1 MRLFFCFILANQ
13 SIAPRIVCRRK
24 NKKATG
30 GSLFVSWSMAVDLSK
45 QDKSTYLGENNG
57 LAKTKSQIFFTE
69 KFNFTHHYGKMLS
82 NLAYRD
88 LAKMFSQRKNS
99 GFTLIEML
107 IGLTMF
113 SIITSIAIAFL
124 NDINRQYQIDSGA
137 ELISKIPLAVQRRS
151 AHDGFLYL
159 PWDTN
164 GNRAAT
170 GAAITWAPDKIQEL
184 LRNFL
189 VGRKN
194 ASCGQVNGWNPLNN
208 DGTKDGGT
216 ETEMERA
223 ELVSCTAFS
232 ASTPFNIKMSAVIT
246 PDSNSAIGSF
256 VLYLDMASVNFGKYN
271 DTENNVQ
278 NYSMLYHSLNSK
290 LSDSINGISTV
301 SFGLMN
307 NLANTNDDTLLTHQ
321 QCDTRLANKQ
331 PCNIVIRTSFSG
343 VTSGMLK
350 RTDNLDSFV
359 DDVTFKTSASSATRQ
374 QCAHWVK
381 SGTTWT
387 QERIVDCAIK
397 AGSGDTSV
405 SLVFDE
411 AQAGEFIVT
420 NKANVNYTCNIFGAA
435 NESGNNFALVS
446 KGTSPCG
453 LLKDGSVVQLVTD
466 VVQAKRL
473 YGKDLLSERVFSGHV
488 SLYSSGSGAIMMQVF
503 DAAHNTTVFQIDN
516 NGNVTSSGKL
526 SVGGAA
532 NFASTV
538 TVNDTL
544 IAGANVQLQMNNNST
559 VKIGNPDGNNGLEL
573 SRNQSTSEFNMAA
586 KTNKF
591 NLVSGN
597 TGQGVKLD
605 SNGATVEMKLS
616 AQRGVIADNGT
627 SMYASQSTLNGAV
640 FNAAGGVNTTALKS
654 RSQLVTADMAKYLD
668 DTSSPFQFVGTENIS
683 GSFTVINKPDC
694 FAFAKD
700 SNFSSPQANPYRQMI
715 DDGRLDINNG
725 KAYARL
731 ILVPTFLKTYNS
743 AFGDNQMYAQHA
755 WHSTPDTWDV
765 YLYLSGEGAFGTGAR
780 EDGAGGSLALLAC
793 DYSSVSFSRQA
804 F

>member
-1 MRLFFCFILANQ
+1 MFL
-13 SIAPRIVCRRK
+13 RK
-24 NKKATG
+24 
-30 GSLFVSWSMAVDLSK
+30 
-45 QDKSTYLGENNG
+45 KS
-57 LAKTKSQIFFTE
+57 
-69 KFNFTHHYGKMLS
+69 
-82 NLAYRD
+82 
-88 LAKMFSQRKNS
+88 S
-99 GFTLIEML
+99 GFTIIELL
-107 IGLTMF
+107 IGVFILSLVLTMA
-113 SIITSIAIAFL
+113 TSFL
-124 NDINRQYQIDSGA
+124 GEMYRQ
-137 ELISKIPLAVQRRS
+137 SKISSAAEQFSQISLAVQRRA
-151 AHDGFLYL
+151 AHDSFLFL

-164 GNRAAT
+164 GNRVAT
-170 GAAITWAPDKIQEL
+170 GAPITWAPDKMSEL

-194 ASCGQVNGWNPLNN
+194 AGCGQANGWNPLNN

-216 ETEMERA
+216 ETQMERTA
-223 ELVSCTAFS
+223 LVSCNEFVNG
-232 ASTPFNIKMSAVIT
+232 TPFNIKTSAVIT
-246 PDSNSAIGSF
+246 PDSNSSIGTF
-256 VLYLDMASVNFGKYN
+256 ALYLDMSSVNFGRFN
-271 DTENNVQ
+271 DKDNNVN
-278 NYSMLYHSLNSK
+278 NYAELFFALKEK
-290 LSDSINGISTV
+290 LSDSVNGISEI
-301 SFGLMN
+301 SFGLV
-307 NLANTNDDTLLTHQ
+307 NTLSDPNDDTILTHQ

-331 PCNIVIRTSFSG
+331 PCNLIIRTSFSG
-343 VTSGMLK
+343 ITSGMFK
-350 RTDNLDSFV
+350 RTDNQDSFV

-374 QCAHWVK
+374 KCAHWVK
-381 SGTTWT
+381 TGATWT
-387 QERIVDCAIK
+387 QEEIVDCAIK

-420 NKANVNYTCNIFGAA
+420 NKASVNYTCNIFGAVDEA
-435 NESGNNFALVS
+435 ANNFSLVN

-453 LLKDGSVVQLVTD
+453 ILKDGSVVQLVTD
-466 VVQAKRL
+466 VVQAKRI

-488 SLYSSGSGAIMMQVF
+488 SLYSGSSGSIMMQVF
-503 DAAHNTTVFQIDN
+503 DASHNTTVFQIDN

-526 SVGGAA
+526 NVGGAA
-532 NFASTV
+532 TFASTV

-544 IAGANVQLQMNNNST
+544 VAGANVQLQMNNNST

-573 SRNQSTSEFNMAA
+573 SRNQATGEFNMAA

-627 SMYASQSTLNGAV
+627 SMYASQSTLNGSV
-640 FNAAGGVNTTALKS
+640 FNAAGGVNSSALKS

-668 DTSSPFQFVGTENIS
+668 DTSSPLQFVGSENVS

-700 SNFSSPQANPYRQMI
+700 SNYSSPLANPYRQMI
-715 DDGRLDINNG
+715 DEGRLDVNNG
-725 KAYARL
+725 QAYARL
-731 ILVPTFLKTYNS
+731 ILVPTFMKTYNS
-743 AFGDNQMYAQHA
+743 AFGDNQIYAQHA
-755 WHSTPDTWDV
+755 WHSTPGTWDV

-780 EDGAGGSLALLAC
+780 EDGAGGSLALIAC